1 MSLNVNL
8 WARGLRKGDEHP
20 TYTPHWCGTLQP
32 FKLLWLILHQVLR
45 ATDDCTTVLA
55 RVIDANVCI
64 DILNQLSDTAECP
77 VNLAAIKME
86 EKVIRSAS
94 QPVARAILNQVVPT
108 LIKVCCLRMIC
119 NLEQQRTYSG
129 PVVPIVLKF
138 SAYISALVLISIRCI
153 APSPLTA
160 NFHLNFH

>member
-1 MSLNVNL
+1 M
-8 WARGLRKGDEHP
+8 
-20 TYTPHWCGTLQP
+20 
-32 FKLLWLILHQVLR
+32 LR

-94 QPVARAILNQVVPT
+94 QPVARAILIQVVPT
-108 LIKVCCLRMIC
+108 LIKVC
-119 NLEQQRTYSG
+119 
-129 PVVPIVLKF
+129 
-138 SAYISALVLISIRCI
+138 
-153 APSPLTA
+153 
-160 NFHLNFH
+160 